1 MNIEAHHT
9 DGLEAC
15 VVECWSCKGPASP
28 RALFC
33 SVCGAVQP
41 PRPMDHFQ
49 RLGLMPGFDVDQ
61 GELERHYFGFQRRL
75 HPDRF
80 AARSAKEKLMSQQQA
95 MALNEAYETLKE
107 PLKRA
112 AYLLKLKGRKAD
124 AEDSAKPADPALLME
139 QMEAREALMEADSAE
154 QVQAILARTE
164 SDIAFAVDDLSQAFA
179 AECLEGAAK
188 LVMRLKYLMRLSD
201 EARGRKSRMTRG
213 TL

>member
-15 VVECWSCKGPASP
+15 VVGCWSCKGPASP

-33 SVCGAVQP
+33 SVCGAVQA

-95 MALNEAYETLKE
+95 MALNEAYETLKD

-124 AEDSAKPADPALLME
+124 AEDGAKPADSALLME